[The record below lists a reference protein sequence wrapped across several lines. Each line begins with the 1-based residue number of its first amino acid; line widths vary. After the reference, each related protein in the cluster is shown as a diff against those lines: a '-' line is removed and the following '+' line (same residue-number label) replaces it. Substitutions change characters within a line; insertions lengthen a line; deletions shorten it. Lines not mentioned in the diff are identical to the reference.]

1 MKHSW
6 FVFPFIGS
14 YFPVSTNRCIF
25 RRCLKLFS
33 SFFLSRPYH
42 ILSVCRLPN
51 SISSPL
57 FLWLPMYLRSDS
69 NSLYPK
75 FNSFSY
81 PNSLLLQCYPFQW
94 MVTPFTKM
102 MKSDIWK
109 MVLFFTLTSTAYQ
122 FPRPINSTSYLS
134 HKSIQ
139 FFSTST
145 ITALF
150 QNIFSR
156 TTTAASNLALPLT
169 VLTPSW
175 GALYFSIVLF
185 EYKFNHIHS
194 NT

>member
-1 MKHSW
+1 
-6 FVFPFIGS
+6 
-14 YFPVSTNRCIF
+14 
-25 RRCLKLFS
+25 
-33 SFFLSRPYH
+33 
-42 ILSVCRLPN
+42 
-51 SISSPL
+51 
-57 FLWLPMYLRSDS
+57 
-69 NSLYPK
+69 
-75 FNSFSY
+75 
-81 PNSLLLQCYPFQW
+81 
-94 MVTPFTKM
+94 
-102 MKSDIWK
+102 

-122 FPRPINSTSYLS
+122 FPRAINSTSYLS

-156 TTTAASNLALPLT
+156 MTTAASHLALPLT

-175 GALYFSIVLF
+175 GALYFSSVLF